1 VQFNST
7 DQGRVTP
14 GWFVVDEHGK
24 VRGLL
29 RGRLPEQDY
38 PQLCARSLG
47 RPIPGGSLPVSR

>member
-1 VQFNST
+1 
-7 DQGRVTP
+7 
-14 GWFVVDEHGK
+14 VVDEHGK